1 MKKIIIITIA
11 LLFLSFPVLA
21 DDLSFCTDLQELE
34 NLESIAKKYP
44 NDIPVQILHA
54 LRIGLCVKIN
64 QNSITTTEAIH
75 LYNDMLDTLI
85 NKSGEEE
92 EQEGKKDL

>member
-44 NDIPVQILHA
+44 NDIPVPDLWKPI
-54 LRIGLCVKIN
+54 R
-64 QNSITTTEAIH
+64 S
-75 LYNDMLDTLI
+75 
-85 NKSGEEE
+85 
-92 EQEGKKDL
+92 KKA